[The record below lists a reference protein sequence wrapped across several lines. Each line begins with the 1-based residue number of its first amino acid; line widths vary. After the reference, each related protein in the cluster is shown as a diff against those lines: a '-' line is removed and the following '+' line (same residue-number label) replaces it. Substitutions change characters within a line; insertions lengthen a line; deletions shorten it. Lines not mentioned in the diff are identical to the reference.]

1 MLAAHSRALMTI
13 AQNKD
18 LPMENAFNAAAGAEW
33 SSCDNNYNYYL
44 SLVLALPDE
53 RGAELYKM
61 AIRDGQPH
69 K

>member
-1 MLAAHSRALMTI
+1 
-13 AQNKD
+13 
-18 LPMENAFNAAAGAEW
+18 MENAFNAAAGAEW